1 MEKASL
7 LEWKRYR
14 LLLIRVD
21 VLQASDVQRG
31 TSKNSQYKK

>member
-21 VLQASDVQRG
+21 VLQASDVQRLE
-31 TSKNSQYKK
+31 